1 MNSLCCGRSIRK
13 NRREGDP
20 LEKEGSLDNRR
31 EACKFIGMD
40 AISTAPLI
48 SEIRDTLSRSTDD
61 LKASGIRK
69 LAVFGSA
76 VHGDFTEESDL
87 DVLVEFAPGRTPGLA
102 FFEIQEKL
110 GQILRRKVDLNTPGF
125 LSRHFRDAVLEEA
138 EVVYEQA

>member
-1 MNSLCCGRSIRK
+1 M
-13 NRREGDP
+13 
-20 LEKEGSLDNRR
+20 
-31 EACKFIGMD
+31 GMD
-40 AISTAPLI
+40 AISTAPVI
-48 SEIRDTLSRSTDD
+48 REIRDTLSGSTDA
-61 LKASGIRK
+61 LKAFGIRK

-102 FFEIQEKL
+102 FFEFQEKL
-110 GQILRRKVDLNTPGF
+110 GQILRRKVDLNTPRF